1 MHKRTKALAI
11 SKAVK
16 AAVYARDG
24 GCCVLCGSPYG
35 LPVCHYISRAQS
47 GLGIE
52 ENIVTLCADCHREYD
67 QGYNRQ
73 EIREELR
80 AYLERHYPDWDESKL
95 IYNKWSDLQC

>member
-24 GCCVLCGSPYG
+24 GCCVLCLSRYG
-35 LPVCHYISRAQS
+35 LPEAHYISRAQ
-47 GLGIE
+47 GGKGIE
-52 ENIVTLCADCHREYD
+52 ENIVTLCANCHREYD
-67 QGYNRQ
+67 QGYHRQ

-80 AYLERHYPDWDESKL
+80 EYLKKQYPDWDESKL
-95 IYNKWSDLQC
+95 VYDKWGELK

>member
-35 LPVCHYISRAQS
+35 IPNAHYISRAQS

-52 ENIVTLCADCHREYD
+52 ENIVTLCDNCHREYD
-67 QGYNRQ
+67 QGYHRQ

-80 AYLERHYPDWDESKL
+80 EYLKKQYPDWDESKL
-95 IYNKWSDLQC
+95 AHDKWSDLK

>member
-35 LPVCHYISRAQS
+35 IP
-47 GLGIE
+47 
-52 ENIVTLCADCHREYD
+52 N
-67 QGYNRQ
+67 
-73 EIREELR
+73 
-80 AYLERHYPDWDESKL
+80 PDWDESKL
-95 IYNKWSDLQC
+95 AYDKWSDLK

>member
-16 AAVYARDG
+16 SAVYARDG

-35 LPVCHYISRAQS
+35 LPEAHYISRAHS
-47 GLGIE
+47 GLGVE
-52 ENIVTLCADCHREYD
+52 QNIVTLCRDCHRRYD
-67 QGYNRQ
+67 QSSERA

-80 AYLERHYPDWDESKL
+80 EYLKKKYPDWDESKL
-95 IYNKWSDLQC
+95 VYDKWSDLK